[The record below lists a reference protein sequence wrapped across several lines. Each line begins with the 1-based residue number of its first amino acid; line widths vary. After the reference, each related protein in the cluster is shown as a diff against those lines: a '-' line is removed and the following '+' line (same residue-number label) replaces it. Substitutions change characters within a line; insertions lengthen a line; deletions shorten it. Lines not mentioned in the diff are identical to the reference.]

1 MEQVVYGQK
10 AHFHRRVR
18 KRQIFCQMPCS
29 LNQHTK
35 LSVKFT
41 AKLFWVISIIE
52 GNCHACEK
60 NGSDLQLIANH
71 PVFRLEAEFFPVSFR
86 LDTIKNEVRNYEPHQ
101 QWMQRY

>member
-1 MEQVVYGQK
+1 MQSPPNQR
-10 AHFHRRVR
+10 AQALSQIC
-18 KRQIFCQMPCS
+18 RQP
-29 LNQHTK
+29 L
-35 LSVKFT
+35 
-41 AKLFWVISIIE
+41 WDISIIE

>member
-1 MEQVVYGQK
+1 MLRIYGQK
-10 AHFHRRVR
+10 AHFHRPVR
-18 KRQIFCQMPCS
+18 KRQIFCQMQCS

-35 LSVKFT
+35 LSVKFN

-52 GNCHACEK
+52 GNCHVCAK

-86 LDTIKNEVRNYEPHQ
+86 LDIIKNEVRNYEPHQ